1 MASLARTFA
10 SSLARRSH
18 STIPASSSALRHV
31 SIGFSKDDQKDEA
44 KRSNGKLNFIQHATH
59 VQPKRR
65 RIY

>member
-1 MASLARTFA
+1 MAFLARTFA

-18 STIPASSSALRHV
+18 STIPASGSALRHV

-59 VQPKRR
+59 IQQKRR
-65 RIY
+65 RVY